1 MSANANNPKKPTR
14 RHKKPRREVFLRQLR
29 KGLSVTAAAEASG
42 YDRAGVYKA
51 RERDE
56 EFAKAM
62 DDAIEA
68 GTDRLEDIGYRRA
81 TKHSDR
87 LLTFLL
93 EARRPDKYKKRIQ
106 SEHTG
111 GITVNLDGTDA
122 KA

>member
-1 MSANANNPKKPTR
+1 MAAKANTRKKPTR
-14 RHKKPRREVFLRQLR
+14 QHRKPRREVFLRQLR

-51 RERDE
+51 RDRDE
-56 EFAKAM
+56 AFAKAM

-81 TKHSDR
+81 TRSSDR

-93 EARRPDKYKKRIQ
+93 EARRPDKYKKRVQ
-106 SEHTG
+106 SEHVG
-111 GITVNLDGTDA
+111 GITVKLDGTDA